1 MNNKKLYN
9 RFFEIFTTIIIFILY
24 LVIPYA
30 CNTSSDN
37 NLYENKLDT
46 LVIINYN
53 NERIVEENIITFASY
68 PYSISDNGK
77 QFIKNHEQLRLKAY
91 NDPTPTKRSIGWGH
105 QIKKGENYIE
115 ITEQKANEIFEK
127 DIELVNASINRLL
140 KKTNPNFKYTQNF
153 IDGLGSLIF
162 NCGEYGVST
171 TDFYKRLLKCR
182 PDNSE
187 DNIKEEDLNF
197 TLVAVKTSKIFC
209 EGHKIRR
216 MNEYNLMRE
225 NI

>member
-1 MNNKKLYN
+1 MDNKKLYN
-9 RFFEIFTTIIIFILY
+9 RFFEIFIIIVFALY
-24 LVIPYA
+24 LVIPNIY
-30 CNTSSDN
+30 NTN
-37 NLYENKLDT
+37 NDSNLSENKSDT
-46 LVIINYN
+46 LVIINYDD
-53 NERIVEENIITFASY
+53 EIIVEENIIIFASY

-105 QIKKGENYIE
+105 QIKKGENYTE

-171 TDFYKRLLKCR
+171 TDFYKRLLNCR

-197 TLVAVKTSKIFC
+197 TLVAVKTSKVFC

-225 NI
+225 NF

>member
-1 MNNKKLYN
+1 MKTYRKC
-9 RFFEIFTTIIIFILY
+9 FEIFTIGMFLCYMIFPIGCVSSKDSKDKQVNDTIMVVDMI
-24 LVIPYA
+24 
-30 CNTSSDN
+30 
-37 NLYENKLDT
+37 DT
-46 LVIINYN
+46 TTLEINIDTT
-53 NERIVEENIITFASY
+53 EFAFY
-68 PYSISDNGK
+68 PYSISNNGK
-77 QFIKNHEQLRLKAY
+77 QFIKDHEQLRLKAY

-105 QIKKGENYIE
+105 QIKKGENYTE

-197 TLVAVKTSKIFC
+197 TLAAVKTSKIFC

-225 NI
+225 NL